1 LTGLVAVRIT
11 WITAILVCG
20 VAILVELFSGTS
32 GGSASRQLPGFAFS
46 AGRDSSQRL
55 PKFSSVDPAA
65 AMAGGAAPDGRS
77 GRAKQKP
84 PGSHSGSRIPPRSGN
99 QPVDTGGRKP
109 VVTPRPKPPRAPQ
122 GDLGKT
128 PPAPS
133 VTPPEAPKPP
143 KEPSTPV
150 AKPPKPLEEPLVE
163 PPKPPKPPKEPSV
176 DPPDPAEEPL
186 PEPPKPSKP

>member
-46 AGRDSSQRL
+46 AGSDSSQRL

-65 AMAGGAAPDGRS
+65 AMVGAAAVEGRS

-84 PGSHSGSRIPPRSGN
+84 PAGHSGSRIPPRSGN
-99 QPVDTGGRKP
+99 QPVDTGGRMP
-109 VVTPRPKPPRAPQ
+109 LVTPRPKPPRAPH
-122 GDLGKT
+122 GDPANT

-133 VTPPEAPKPP
+133 VTPPESPKPAQ
-143 KEPSTPV
+143 EPSTP
-150 AKPPKPLEEPLVE
+150 PPKPPEEPVVE
-163 PPKPPKPPKEPSV
+163 PPKPPKPPKEPSL

-186 PEPPKPSKP
+186 PEPPKPSKPSKP